1 MLTISQLQQFT
12 ISEEIKQKAWQKS
25 QSNLSNAVSK
35 SNAFLN
41 YITLHTLLSYF
52 QDIGNPH
59 PPTPSPSLRLRSGYG
74 EGESESAI
82 NIFKEDSI
90 YSIWEFVNGTV
101 LEFLG
106 YRLLL
111 LPENT
116 NQDVFSIPQEWVN
129 IPSWNC
135 DYFIFVYVNL
145 NDNLLTVKGYINY
158 ADLMRSLSLQDIYD
172 SQQRVYFVKEK
183 YLSEDMTDLIDDL
196 TNKIPPLNQENTQI
210 SPLTQGELGGVISTE
225 MLAKLSDRYLFYPRL
240 ELLFAQWKDLFSND
254 LPRKDLYNR
263 RIAHRFNDWI
273 KGDYPVNW
281 FVPVVSQ
288 RMSITTAQNQQKPT
302 KLSKVFDFNWQ
313 NSVLKIMLI
322 ITFTKDDDQTKVRVQ
337 VKHYQENGKL
347 PLEVEV
353 KLEEFGEED
362 VCYLKE
368 NGEELSE
375 VDLDDQIFDS
385 WFNITISLGGESF
398 TESFI
403 ND

>member
-1 MLTISQLQQFT
+1 MLTISQENQLK
-12 ISEEIKQKAWQKS
+12 IPEEIKQNAWQKS

-52 QDIGNPH
+52 QNIGNPH
-59 PPTPSPSLRLRSGYG
+59 PPTPSPTG
-74 EGESESAI
+74 EGEKEIWRFS
-82 NIFKEDSI
+82 IFKEDSI
-90 YSIWEFVNGTV
+90 YSIWEFVNGSV
-101 LEFLG
+101 LEFQG
-106 YRLLL
+106 YRLLFI
-111 LPENT
+111 PENS
-116 NQDVFSIPQEWVN
+116 DRSDFYIPQEWVN

-135 DYFIFVYVNL
+135 DYFIFVHVNL
-145 NDNLLTVKGYINY
+145 DDNLLTVKGYINY
-158 ADLMRSLSLQDIYD
+158 ADLMRSLSLQNIYD
-172 SQQRVYFVKEK
+172 SPQRVYFVKEK
-183 YLSEDMTDLIDDL
+183 YLSEDITDLIDDL
-196 TNKIPPLNQENTQI
+196 INQ
-210 SPLTQGELGGVISTE
+210 SPLLLRREDIKQDNQQLELLSDE
-225 MLAKLSDRYLFYPRL
+225 MLAKLSDRYVFYPRL
-240 ELLFAQWKDLFSND
+240 ELLFEQWKQLLSND
-254 LPRKDLYNR
+254 LSRKDLYNR

-281 FVPVVSQ
+281 FVPVVAK
-288 RMSITTAQNQQKPT
+288 RMSITRAENQQKPT
-302 KLSKVFDFNWQ
+302 NLSKVFNFNWQ
-313 NSVLKIMLI
+313 NYILKIMLI
-322 ITFTKDDDQTKVRVQ
+322 ITLKKYDDQTKVKVQ

-362 VCYLKE
+362 VCYLKK

-403 ND
+403 FD

>member
-1 MLTISQLQQFT
+1 MFTIPELQQIQ

-41 YITLHTLLSYF
+41 YITLHSLLSYF
-52 QDIGNPH
+52 QGQIPTTPLSKGGNF
-59 PPTPSPSLRLRSGYG
+59 PTQGGFS
-74 EGESESAI
+74 
-82 NIFKEDSI
+82 IFKEDSL

-101 LEFLG
+101 LEYQG

-111 LPENT
+111 LPENS
-116 NQDVFSIPQEWVN
+116 DHSDFYIPQEWVN

-135 DYFIFVYVNL
+135 DYFIFVQVNL
-145 NDNLLTVKGYINY
+145 DDNLLTVKGYINY
-158 ADLMRSLSLQDIYD
+158 ADLMRSHHLQDLYHP
-172 SQQRVYFVKEK
+172 QERVYLMKQK
-183 YLSEDMTDLIDDL
+183 YLSEDITDLIDDL
-196 TNKIPPLNQENTQI
+196 TNNIPPLTK
-210 SPLTQGELGGVISTE
+210 GELEEDQKLELLSDE

-240 ELLFAQWKDLFSND
+240 EILFDQWKQLLSND
-254 LPRKDLYNR
+254 LARKDLYNR

-281 FVPVVSQ
+281 FVPVVAR
-288 RMSITTAQNQQKPT
+288 RMSISPAENQQKPT
-302 KLSKVFDFNWQ
+302 ELTKIFDFNWQ
-313 NSVLKIMLI
+313 NTVFKIMLI
-322 ITFTKDDDQTKVRVQ
+322 ITLTKDDDIIKVRVQ
-337 VKHYQENGKL
+337 VKPYQENEIL

-353 KLEEFGEED
+353 KLEEFGEAD

-375 VDLDDQIFDS
+375 VDLDNQIFDS